1 MPTPHLS
8 AADGAFAPT
17 VLMPGD
23 PKRAARIAN
32 KFLDNAELVTDV
44 RAMTGFTGTWKGI
57 PVSVMPS
64 GMGMP
69 SAAIYVTELV
79 REYGVTRL
87 IRVGTAGVYQP
98 DLALRQIIAAESAV
112 TNSNLPAM
120 IGATEPLTA
129 APALLQAARDAA
141 SATGVS
147 LLTGQVFT
155 SDVFYEPTNDAQE
168 RHTAAGVLCVEMEC
182 AALYA
187 IAALENI
194 EALAMFTMTD
204 HLVTGEHLS
213 SDERQQGVDEM
224 IELALN
230 TAVRAVQG

>member
-1 MPTPHLS
+1 
-8 AADGAFAPT
+8 
-17 VLMPGD
+17 
-23 PKRAARIAN
+23 
-32 KFLDNAELVTDV
+32 
-44 RAMTGFTGTWKGI
+44 
-57 PVSVMPS
+57 
-64 GMGMP
+64 
-69 SAAIYVTELV
+69 
-79 REYGVTRL
+79 
-87 IRVGTAGVYQP
+87 
-98 DLALRQIIAAESAV
+98 LALRQIIAAESAV

-129 APALLQAARDAA
+129 APALLQAARDTA

-155 SDVFYEPTNDAQE
+155 SDVFYEPTNNAQE

-204 HLVTGEHLS
+204 HLVTGQHLS

>member
-1 MPTPHLS
+1 MPTPHIS
-8 AADGAFAPT
+8 APDGAFAPT

-32 KFLDNAELVTDV
+32 NFLDDAELVTEV
-44 RAMTGFTGTWKGI
+44 RAMTGFTGSWKGT

-69 SAAIYVTELV
+69 SAAIYITELI
-79 REYGVTRL
+79 RAYGVTRL

-98 DLALRQIIAAESAV
+98 DIELRQIVAADSAV

-120 IGATEPLTA
+120 IGASEPLSVAPGLMAAAKTTA
-129 APALLQAARDAA
+129 AR
-141 SATGVS
+141 TGVG
-147 LLTGQVFT
+147 LTTGQVFS
-155 SDVFYEPTNDAQE
+155 SDVFYEPNDDARE
-168 RHTAAGVLCVEMEC
+168 RHTANGVLCVEMEC

-187 IAALENI
+187 IAALEGV

-204 HLVTGEHLS
+204 HLVTGDHLS
-213 SDERQQGVDEM
+213 SDDRQQGVDEM

-230 TAVRAVQG
+230 TVVTAVSE

>member
-1 MPTPHLS
+1 
-8 AADGAFAPT
+8 
-17 VLMPGD
+17 MPGD

-44 RAMTGFTGTWKGI
+44 RAMTGFTGTWKGT

-79 REYGVTRL
+79 RDYGVTRL

-129 APALLQAARDAA
+129 APALLQAARDTA

-155 SDVFYEPTNDAQE
+155 SDVFYEPTNNAQE

-204 HLVTGEHLS
+204 HLVTGQHLS